1 MKLTI
6 CLLAILASGIN
17 ITAQV
22 IRHTG
27 DQTLVQGGVAGGV
40 LVHEQQGVG
49 PQIEWIA
56 EETTFSGKVVKG
68 APYSGE
74 AITEITRVLQDGNR
88 INRKTTAVLYR
99 DSQGRTRREMR
110 LGAIG
115 PWPVAGES
123 RESIFINDP
132 VANVNYMLEPDSRTA
147 QKLPASRW
155 ELGPVEGRGES
166 KMVTVV
172 ARAGVP
178 GGAGGGAPGHV
189 VVDRKVFTQR
199 VPEPKTE
206 SLGKRFIEGVQAEGS
221 RSTMTIPAGQIG
233 NERPIEIVSER
244 WYSPELQTVVSSKRI
259 DPLSGDTV
267 FRLTNINRSEPAPA
281 LFQVPPGYT
290 VKEATPHTSG
300 VVIEK
305 KSHQSK

>member
-22 IRHTG
+22 IRHTE
-27 DQTLVQGGVAGGV
+27 DQTLIQGGVAGGV

-88 INRKTTAVLYR
+88 INRKTTAMLYR
-99 DSQGRTRREMR
+99 DSQGRTRRELR

-132 VANVNYMLEPDSRTA
+132 VAGVNYLLEPDSLTA
-147 QKLPASRW
+147 QKLPASRVDIGFG
-155 ELGPVEGRGES
+155 EGPGGG

-178 GGAGGGAPGHV
+178 GGTGGGAPGGV
-189 VVDRKVFTQR
+189 LVERKVFNQR
-199 VPEPKTE
+199 VSEPKTE
-206 SLGKRFIEGVQAEGS
+206 SLGKRSIEGVQAEGS

-233 NERPIEIVSER
+233 NERPVEIVSER
-244 WYSPELQTVVSSKRI
+244 WYSPELQTVVLSKRT

-267 FRLTNINRSEPAPA
+267 FRLANINRSEPAPA

-305 KSHQSK
+305 KFLQSK